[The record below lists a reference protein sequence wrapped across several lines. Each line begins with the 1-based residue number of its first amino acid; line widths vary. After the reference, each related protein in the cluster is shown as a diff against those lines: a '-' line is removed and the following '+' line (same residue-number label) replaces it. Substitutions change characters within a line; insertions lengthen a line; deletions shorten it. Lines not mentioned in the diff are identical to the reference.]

1 MNNKEKKRDDEFET
15 SRERERERER
25 ERDEGQKNI
34 KTLRTNKS
42 AGVNMNGPAIFT
54 TVLH

>member
-1 MNNKEKKRDDEFET
+1 MNDKEKKRDDEFET
-15 SRERERERER
+15 SRERER